1 MLSLSQETTVSTRD
15 RKAHGGHAARML
27 GLLPEILSS
36 EFLLAQ
42 LSHFRMLFRYVRL
55 WGGGVSKGKKVN
67 SLTNSEL
74 TFTTEST
81 HKGVN

>member
-1 MLSLSQETTVSTRD
+1 MLSLSQETTVKTSD
-15 RKAHGGHAARML
+15 RKAHDGHAARML

-42 LSHFRMLFRYVRL
+42 LPHAFQMG
-55 WGGGVSKGKKVN
+55 GGGVNKKKKKMN

-81 HKGVN
+81 YKGVN